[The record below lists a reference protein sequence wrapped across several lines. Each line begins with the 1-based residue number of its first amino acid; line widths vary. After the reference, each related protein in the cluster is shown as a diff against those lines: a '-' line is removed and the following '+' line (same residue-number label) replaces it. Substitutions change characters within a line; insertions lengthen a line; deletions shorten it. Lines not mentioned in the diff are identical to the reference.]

1 MRKMIAVCLTGLVLV
16 VFGFGCGESNETT
29 NDAAKEKG
37 AAAVKEVKDNAEDA
51 AVDPEKGRDRLGN

>member
-1 MRKMIAVCLTGLVLV
+1 MRKMIAVCLTGLVLA

-37 AAAVKEVKDNAEDA
+37 AAAVKEVEKGAEK
-51 AVDPEKGRDRLGN
+51 AVGDPEKGRESLGD